1 MSVLFVD
8 RDRLKM
14 SNQSPQPVRPAAQ
27 ADARRAAPRPA
38 RPAPW
43 LRAAAIGLTALGLIG
58 VCLWIG
64 NSVSRSVLKETVD
77 ESLAALARLAASHID
92 GDAHARLIDGGEQ
105 NGPEYLAMVEPLRG
119 MLAAAPQYRYIYT
132 IRMSAEGPR
141 FGIDAAEPIDGD
153 GDGIID
159 QATLNEL
166 YPDADPTM
174 LRALTTGEVLVTPEP
189 FSDQWGTFISAFAP
203 VYRANGDLECI
214 VGVDCDA
221 AAYMN
226 RIGAMAR
233 ADLIAGLMGLL
244 ASACV
249 AAAAFRLESRRH
261 EMLGRMEAT
270 RANLESAVTETAA
283 INDELQRAK
292 AAADAACEA
301 KSSFLANMSHEIR
314 TPMTAI
320 LGFAD
325 LLAEQTPAADA
336 RHEYIATI
344 QRSGRHLLHLINDI
358 LDVSKIESGRMTVE
372 KLPTDPAQI
381 LSEVIGLMQV
391 RAAAAR
397 ITLEHDFITPI
408 PRHINSDPIRL
419 RQILMNLIG
428 NAIKFTLHGS
438 VRVGVAF
445 EGGGDGTPNRLA
457 FRITDTGIGMAPQQM
472 ARLFKPFTQA
482 DATTT
487 RRFGGTGLG
496 LSISRTLAR
505 MLGGDIQV
513 TSVPG
518 VGSVFTVTI
527 STGPVADADFWLP
540 DHAPAAVQMSRAQ
553 PAAAEQ
559 PLSGMRILLAED
571 GPDNQRLIRT
581 VLAKAGA
588 IVHHANNGRAAIE
601 MLTIDGSFD
610 APLRNPPVI
619 DMILMDMQMPE
630 MDGYATVRA
639 LRNRGFT
646 RPIVALTANAMAGD
660 RERCLAAGCS
670 GYATKP
676 IDRAAL
682 IRTCL
687 NAPGAAIRPGVAD

>member
-1 MSVLFVD
+1 M
-8 RDRLKM
+8 
-14 SNQSPQPVRPAAQ
+14 
-27 ADARRAAPRPA
+27 PA
-38 RPAPW
+38 RPSPW
-43 LRAAAIGLTALGLIG
+43 LRAALVGFIALGLIC

-64 NSVSRSVLKETVD
+64 NSASRSVLKETVD
-77 ESLAALARLAASHID
+77 ESLAALARLAASNID
-92 GDAHARLIDGGEQ
+92 GEAHARLIDAGRQ
-105 NGPEYLAMVEPLRG
+105 NGPEYLAMVAPLRD
-119 MLAAAPQYRYIYT
+119 MLAAAPQYKYIYT
-132 IRMSAEGPR
+132 VRMSVDGPR

-153 GDGIID
+153 GDGVID
-159 QATLNEL
+159 QAALNEL

-174 LRALTTGEVLVTPEP
+174 LRALQTGEVLVTPEP

-203 VYRANGDLECI
+203 VYRKNGDLECI

-221 AAYMN
+221 AAYMT

-233 ADLIAGLMGLL
+233 ADLIAGLIGLL
-244 ASACV
+244 SSICV
-249 AAAAFRLESRRH
+249 AVAAYRLESRRQ
-261 EMLGRMEAT
+261 EALDRMEAT
-270 RANLESAVTETAA
+270 HESLEVAITESAA

-292 AAADAACEA
+292 AAADAASEA
-301 KSSFLANMSHEIR
+301 KSNFLANMSHEIR

-325 LLAEQTPAADA
+325 LLAEQTPPADV

-344 QRSGRHLLHLINDI
+344 QRSGQHLLHLINDI

-381 LSEVIGLMQV
+381 LSDVIGLMQV

-397 ITLEHDFITPI
+397 ISLEHDYLTPI
-408 PRHINSDPIRL
+408 PRHIRSDPIRL

-428 NAIKFTLHGS
+428 NAIKFTLQGS

-445 EGGGDGTPNRLA
+445 EGGGAGTPNRLA

-482 DATTT
+482 DTTTT

-496 LSISRTLAR
+496 LSISQTLAR

-518 VGSVFTVTI
+518 VGSVFTVTV
-527 STGPVADADFWLP
+527 STGPVADADFWIPHQTSTAMLSSP
-540 DHAPAAVQMSRAQ
+540 AQ

-571 GPDNQRLIRT
+571 GADNQRLIRA

-588 IVHHANNGRAAIE
+588 IVHVANNGRTAIE

-610 APLRNPPVI
+610 APLRSPPVI
-619 DMILMDMQMPE
+619 DLILMDMQMPE

-639 LRNRGFT
+639 LRTRGFT

-660 RERCLAAGCS
+660 RDLCLAAGCS

-676 IDRAAL
+676 IDRTAL
-682 IRTCL
+682 IQTCARTP
-687 NAPGAAIRPGVAD
+687 AAEIRRGAVD